1 MSATTSQPKH
11 GRRLAFSGIAL
22 TKARNPKDS
31 IKALSEVR
39 DDLERT
45 LIESHF
51 FETAPFSWVGIS
63 IRYGMKDEAKP
74 HFGAICK
81 KDGELPLAIE
91 IETARMQGAAL
102 AELKRQFKTAAL
114 KALISA
120 AERYECPATELITEL
135 SDLHPTPHSPSP
147 TPHG

>member
-1 MSATTSQPKH
+1 MSTAIPQPKH

-39 DDLERT
+39 DELERI
-45 LIESHF
+45 LIESRF

-63 IRYGMKDEAKP
+63 IRYGMKTGTTT

-91 IETARMQGAAL
+91 IETAHMQGASL
-102 AELKRQFKTAAL
+102 VDLKTQFTAAAL

-120 AERYECPATELITEL
+120 AERYGLATDLVTQL
-135 SDLHPTPHSPSP
+135 SALPQTPDSPPSAP
-147 TPHG
+147 PG